1 MAKYHIS
8 KSGKPAL
15 CKAILRECPLGTHY
29 NTKEDAHEAYQT
41 KMSKEYGV
49 LSSVDPDGKKDE
61 LKKQYKNQ
69 YDLVRTTR
77 FKSREEEEAAR
88 TKLANL
94 AKRIKG
100 KESEVALIRESL
112 QGHKTAGGGSVL
124 SMSQHNSTQRAI
136 VPLTGFCANLYPEL
150 SVTFNSSKEINHN
163 KILAFMD
170 NIEKEKEGLLSEKD
184 VYIGIWNDPK
194 TGKVRLDV
202 SKRFSVARDA
212 RRACEKGDS
221 KTYFDLQVFE
231 SVKIR
236 SK

>member
-15 CKAILRECPLGTHY
+15 CKAI
-29 NTKEDAHEAYQT
+29 
-41 KMSKEYGV
+41 
-49 LSSVDPDGKKDE
+49 
-61 LKKQYKNQ
+61 
-69 YDLVRTTR
+69 
-77 FKSREEEEAAR
+77 SREEEEVAR

-150 SVTFNSSKEINHN
+150 SATFNSSKEMKKVVAKH
-163 KILAFMD
+163 IL
-170 NIEKEKEGLLSEKD
+170 IYKYL
-184 VYIGIWNDPK
+184 
-194 TGKVRLDV
+194 KV
-202 SKRFSVARDA
+202 
-212 RRACEKGDS
+212 
-221 KTYFDLQVFE
+221 
-231 SVKIR
+231 
-236 SK
+236 